1 MTAINFYRSTDDALG
16 YGRMGAGWDNA
27 LADLGIDIY
36 ADEAAGIYCDA
47 VMWACPA
54 NHVRGWRSRQR
65 RFVITMWEATHL
77 PAGLHETIHEFE
89 AVFVPSRQNL
99 EIFSEVHDN
108 VVLAHLGIDPV
119 RFGYKDRRPFDGYF
133 NVYAPGQGKR
143 KGTDLAVAA
152 FKAAFPKGHKFDPEP
167 HLILKALRRE
177 EYDDERFEHVSGV
190 ISSGEEA
197 ALYDH
202 AHCSLNL
209 ARGEGFGLFPIQA
222 IAQGIP
228 TVLTDAHGHAEY
240 SHLGFP
246 VAASLVPAQKFLY
259 GDAGDWWEPH
269 LDEAVDHLRDIYF
282 NYDRATEFAWEA
294 SQVAC
299 KEFTWEKSAK
309 IIADTIGESEV
320 LDDPG
325 EYVHTTRR
333 LFTLRVDRYVDP
345 FIGGEHYEFERGHE
359 YQVPADVRRVIED
372 AGFLDRSCYDDQT
385 GTLELAGADLG
396 LKRR

>member
-1 MTAINFYRSTDDALG
+1 MTAINFYRSTDDTLG
-16 YGRMGAGWDNA
+16 YGRMGAGWDAA
-27 LADLGIDIY
+27 LAGMGIDIY
-36 ADEAAGIYCDA
+36 ADEAAGIFCEA

-89 AVFVPSRQNL
+89 AVFVPSKQNQEL
-99 EIFSEVHDN
+99 FSEVHDN
-108 VVLAHLGIDPV
+108 VVLAHLGVDPV
-119 RFGYKDRRPFDGYF
+119 RWAYKPRIPDDRFF

-143 KGTDLAVAA
+143 KGTDVAVAA
-152 FKAAFPKGHKFDPEP
+152 FKAAFPKDHKLDPEP

-190 ISSGEEA
+190 ISSEYEA
-197 ALYDH
+197 TLYDQ

-228 TVLTDAHGHAEY
+228 TILTDAHGHAEF
-240 SHLGFP
+240 SHLGYP

-269 LDEAVDHLRDIYF
+269 LDEAVDQLREVYF
-282 NYDRATEFAWEA
+282 NYDHSLEFAKAASEVARTQFSWER
-294 SQVAC
+294 
-299 KEFTWEKSAK
+299 SAK
-309 IIADTIGESEV
+309 VIAEAIGDSEV
-320 LDDPG
+320 LTEPG
-325 EYVHTTRR
+325 EYVPTTRR
-333 LFTLRVDRYVDP
+333 LFLLRVNRWVDP
-345 FIGGEHYEFERGHE
+345 FIGGTHFEFEREHD
-359 YQVPADVRRVIED
+359 YRVPADVRRVIED
-372 AGFLDRSCYDDQT
+372 AGYLEPSCLEDQT
-385 GTLELAGADLG
+385 GALVFDEPLG